1 MPQCTRS
8 VSIRLSCKFSH
19 SNIRQSFNKRLQV
32 FQQVTPSSRS
42 LQCQVSVML
51 CRVEATM
58 MKRINAQYLEYL
70 EKILKDPCGSKLFQ
84 KVLVMLTVYPMFI
97 QTIRLSVF
105 IIGLV
110 SLIPCLMKK
119 YPVAHFEK
127 LYHHFLSQI
136 FLHHACLDTRRPEKK
151 HQTSKNGKLIF
162 SIPLTRSLAS
172 TT

>member
-1 MPQCTRS
+1 
-8 VSIRLSCKFSH
+8 
-19 SNIRQSFNKRLQV
+19 
-32 FQQVTPSSRS
+32 
-42 LQCQVSVML
+42 
-51 CRVEATM
+51 

-136 FLHHACLDTRRPEKK
+136 FLHHACLYTRISEKK
-151 HQTSKNGKLIF
+151 TLDMEKLQTDFFNSIDKIPCFDDLKSSKKLYEITNVFIKCHDQNKISILIFDFSAELPKYLGHIQTSSKVWN
-162 SIPLTRSLAS
+162 TE
-172 TT
+172 